1 MKIVAKKTYDRTV
14 LDVNIELEEHKIYAL
29 IGANGSGKSTL
40 LKSLSSIVNV
50 DDDSIIDIPFKKNDI
65 YYMPQMPYSFD
76 LSVYS
81 NIKLG
86 IPTNYSVGQKIYCKY
101 RIDTMLKDIDLF
113 RLKKANASTLS
124 GGEKQKMVL
133 VRSLVINHDVLL
145 LDEPTSAM
153 DINATLQAEEL
164 IKKYKEEFNG
174 TIILATHSI
183 KQAQRLADTVIFLDN
198 GEVKEIAN
206 AQTFID
212 SPQSNELKDFLQKI

>member
-1 MKIVAKKTYDRTV
+1 MKIVAKKSYDRKV
-14 LDVNIELEEHKIYAL
+14 LDINIELEEHKIYAL

-40 LKSLSSIVNV
+40 LKALSSIIKI
-50 DDDSIIDIPFKKNDI
+50 DDGSTIDMPFKNNDI

-76 LSVYS
+76 LSVYN
-81 NIKLG
+81 NIKIG

-113 RLKKANASTLS
+113 HLKKANATTLS
-124 GGEKQKMVL
+124 GGERQKMAL
-133 VRSLVINHDVLL
+133 VRSLVINHPLLL

-153 DINATLQAEEL
+153 DINATLQAEDL

-183 KQAQRLADTVIFLDN
+183 KQAQRLADTVLFLDN
-198 GEVKEIAN
+198 GEIKEIAD

>member
-124 GGEKQKMVL
+124 GGEKQKMAL
-133 VRSLVINHDVLL
+133 VRSLVINHDLLL

-183 KQAQRLADTVIFLDN
+183 KQAQRLADTVLFLDN
-198 GEVKEIAN
+198 GEVKEIAD

>member
-101 RIDTMLKDIDLF
+101 RIDTMLKNIDLF

-124 GGEKQKMVL
+124 GGEKQKMAL
-133 VRSLVINHDVLL
+133 VRSLVINHDLLL

-198 GEVKEIAN
+198 GEVKEIAD

-212 SPQSNELKDFLQKI
+212 SSQSNELKDFLQKI

>member
-1 MKIVAKKTYDRTV
+1 MKMVAKKTYDRTV

-124 GGEKQKMVL
+124 GGEKQKMAL
-133 VRSLVINHDVLL
+133 VRSLVINHDLLL

-198 GEVKEIAN
+198 GEVKEIAD

>member
-124 GGEKQKMVL
+124 GGEKQKMAL
-133 VRSLVINHDVLL
+133 VRSLVINHDLLL

-198 GEVKEIAN
+198 GEVKEIAD

-212 SPQSNELKDFLQKI
+212 SSQSNELKDFLQKI

>member
-124 GGEKQKMVL
+124 GGEKQKMAL
-133 VRSLVINHDVLL
+133 VRSLVINHDLLL

-198 GEVKEIAN
+198 GEVKEIAD

>member
-101 RIDTMLKDIDLF
+101 RIDAMLKDIDLF

-124 GGEKQKMVL
+124 GGEKQKMAL
-133 VRSLVINHDVLL
+133 VRSLVINHDLLL

-198 GEVKEIAN
+198 GEVKEIAD

>member
-124 GGEKQKMVL
+124 GGEKQKMAL
-133 VRSLVINHDVLL
+133 VRSLVINHDLLL

-164 IKKYKEEFNG
+164 IKKYKEGFNG

-198 GEVKEIAN
+198 GEVKEIAD